1 VYSPLIT
8 ILTHLPCVLLL
19 TRPYGQIWSRFSVSP
34 SPQWDEGDLQIEL
47 CIESMQ
53 DDDYWTMKNLLRGYL
68 QESPF
73 NSSELVDLVLSQKE
87 KIGSSV
93 TVVGQEEMFGF
104 MSVVDASEHWEKPCV
119 QSVLKYVLGRV
130 GTSSQFEDWKK
141 ILSKKDS
148 RIGIV
153 LSERIANLPDHL
165 APHLNILTLNELM
178 HMDPSPQYQYLLLIT
193 TTYKQGVE
201 DAGEEGATLVD
212 IDGGDE
218 DGEEGAGRKKKKQ
231 QQHHAAGMMRKHSD
245 AQPSL
250 DPTVHYFKIE
260 DEVYKECAL
269 LTHSTRII
277 KYNQQNRWTLRMYTQ
292 PSKLFL
298 LISADQIPRI
308 IAKFKQMASIG
319 DAEAKKTIT
328 SSSSSSA
335 SSSKTG
341 K

>member
-1 VYSPLIT
+1 
-8 ILTHLPCVLLL
+8 
-19 TRPYGQIWSRFSVSP
+19 
-34 SPQWDEGDLQIEL
+34 
-47 CIESMQ
+47 MQ

-73 NSSELVDLVLSQKE
+73 NSSEMVDLLLAQKSQ
-87 KIGSSV
+87 IGSSI

-104 MSVVDASEHWEKPCV
+104 MSVLDMSEHWEKACV

-130 GTSSQFEDWKK
+130 NSSSQFEEWKK
-141 ILSKKDS
+141 ILSKKES
-148 RIGIV
+148 RIGLI

-165 APHLNILTLNELM
+165 APHLNLLTLHELQ
-178 HMDPSPQYQYLLLIT
+178 HLQPSPQYQYFLIVT

-212 IDGGDE
+212 MDG
-218 DGEEGAGRKKKKQ
+218 DGEET
-231 QQHHAAGMMRKHSD
+231 KHSKRNKRSSS
-245 AQPSL
+245 ASQHTSL
-250 DPTVHYFKIE
+250 DPTVHYYKIE

-269 LTHSTRII
+269 LTHSTRVI

-308 IAKFKQMASIG
+308 MARLKQVAADG
-319 DAEAKKTIT
+319 DAEAKK
-328 SSSSSSA
+328 A
-335 SSSKTG
+335 AAAAAAKEE
-341 K
+341 KKEKK

>member
-1 VYSPLIT
+1 M
-8 ILTHLPCVLLL
+8 
-19 TRPYGQIWSRFSVSP
+19 
-34 SPQWDEGDLQIEL
+34 EL

-73 NSSELVDLVLSQKE
+73 NSSEMVDLLLAEKD

-104 MSVVDASEHWEKPCV
+104 MSVLDTYAHWDKACV

-130 GTSSQFEDWKK
+130 GNSSQIEDWKK
-141 ILSKKDS
+141 ILTKKES
-148 RIGIV
+148 RIGLI

-165 APHLNILTLNELM
+165 APHLNLLTLHEIQ
-178 HMDPSPQYQYLLLIT
+178 HMQPSPQYQYLLVIT

-201 DAGEEGATLVD
+201 DAGEDGATLVD
-212 IDGGDE
+212 MDGN
-218 DGEEGAGRKKKKQ
+218 EEKPKRRKSQ
-231 QQHHAAGMMRKHSD
+231 AA
-245 AQPSL
+245 AQMSL
-250 DPTVHYFKIE
+250 DPTVHYYKIE

-308 IAKFKQMASIG
+308 MARLKHMAAEG
-319 DAEAKKTIT
+319 DAEAKKQAAKT
-328 SSSSSSA
+328 S
-335 SSSKTG
+335 G